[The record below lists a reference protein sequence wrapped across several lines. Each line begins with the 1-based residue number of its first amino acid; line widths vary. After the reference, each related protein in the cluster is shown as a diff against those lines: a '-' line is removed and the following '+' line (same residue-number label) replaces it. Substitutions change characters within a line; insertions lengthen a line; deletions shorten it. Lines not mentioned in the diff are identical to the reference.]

1 MGILYYIKTKIMSK
15 FIHLESIPKER
26 VLVFEK
32 NNIEKVIDTDKILK
46 ELKEQE
52 RYIESIRDRMERVRS
67 TDNRNLILERA
78 KLIGMMDIAKLC
90 NIDVSEF
97 SWIYNI

>member
-1 MGILYYIKTKIMSK
+1 MSK